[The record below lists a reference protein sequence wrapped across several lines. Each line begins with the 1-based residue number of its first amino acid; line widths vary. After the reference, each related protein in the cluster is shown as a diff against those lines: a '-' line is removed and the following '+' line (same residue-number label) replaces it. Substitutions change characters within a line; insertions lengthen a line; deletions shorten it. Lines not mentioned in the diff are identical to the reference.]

1 MISLSQPL
9 IRLKMGRAASA
20 LLPWKTPLYPFTPI
34 FAVAMV
40 LAALIGQFFTGGS
53 GTNIGPVN
61 IPGGGIAVVVGITW
75 TLLSTAYYQFYARR
89 RYTHGSKW
97 QSQEAESQLKPEV
110 DPTSI

>member
-1 MISLSQPL
+1 MISLSQPM

-34 FAVAMV
+34 FAVVMV

-53 GTNIGPVN
+53 GTDIGPVN
-61 IPGGGIAVVVGITW
+61 IPGGGIAVVVGMIW

-89 RYTHGSKW
+89 RYTHGSEW
-97 QSQEAESQLKPEV
+97 QESQLRHGV